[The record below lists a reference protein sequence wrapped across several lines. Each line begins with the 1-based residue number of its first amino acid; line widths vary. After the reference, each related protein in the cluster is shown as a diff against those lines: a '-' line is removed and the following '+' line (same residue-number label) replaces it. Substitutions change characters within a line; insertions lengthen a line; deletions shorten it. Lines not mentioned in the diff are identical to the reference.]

1 MFEQS
6 NHRALP
12 VHQEEVSEARF
23 KRFIRDLGVY
33 ERQQTFEETLNIFLD
48 LYSAWMK
55 MREPWLKIRLVTL
68 AFELNQLDPTF
79 EVNLAFP
86 E

>member
-1 MFEQS
+1 MFQQP

-12 VHQEEVSEARF
+12 LHQEEASDARF
-23 KRFIRDLGVY
+23 KRFVRDLGAY
-33 ERQQTFEETLNIFLD
+33 ERKETFEETLDVFLD

-55 MREPWLKIRLVTL
+55 MHEPWMKIRLVTL
-68 AFELNQLDPTF
+68 AFELNSLDPSF
-79 EVNLAFP
+79 EMDLAFP